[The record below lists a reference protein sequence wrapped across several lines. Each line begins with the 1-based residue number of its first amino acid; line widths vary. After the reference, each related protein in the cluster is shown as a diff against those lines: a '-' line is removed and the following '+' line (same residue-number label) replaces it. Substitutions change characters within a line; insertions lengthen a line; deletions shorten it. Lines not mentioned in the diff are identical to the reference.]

1 MDRAWLNTAEGRDW
15 LESDDAKDWLV
26 SPDGQ
31 DWVEK
36 TTAGREWV
44 ESLADRGYNDYIAGR
59 SRPLLDSALTP
70 DTAPRVGARVRFSR
84 DDETMTGVQFRRG
97 ELAIVVQA
105 RLAPT
110 GCVIATVRTLDGR
123 RITATMGGTVEPA

>member
-1 MDRAWLNTAEGRDW
+1 MW
-15 LESDDAKDWLV
+15 LESDEAKVWLV
-26 SPDGQ
+26 SADGQ
-31 DWVEK
+31 DWVE
-36 TTAGREWV
+36 TTAAGRAWA
-44 ESLADRGYNDYIAGR
+44 ESLADRGYDDYLAGR

-70 DTAPRVGARVRFSR
+70 DTAPHVGARVRFTR

-97 ELAIVVQA
+97 ELAIVVEA

-123 RITATMGGTVEPA
+123 RIITTMRGTVEAA